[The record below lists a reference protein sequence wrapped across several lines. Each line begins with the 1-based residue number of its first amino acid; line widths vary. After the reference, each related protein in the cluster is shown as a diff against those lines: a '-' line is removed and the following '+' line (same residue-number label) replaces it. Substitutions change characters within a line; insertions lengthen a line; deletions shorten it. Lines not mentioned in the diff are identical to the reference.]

1 MRQLLPFGRFLA
13 VYRILQPEDNTVLR
27 SGTIMQRTFQPSH
40 DIILLVYAA
49 LILESLST
57 AA

>member
-27 SGTIMQRTFQPSH
+27 SGTIMQRMDKDVHLVLMH
-40 DIILLVYAA
+40 DLPHHHHTLH
-49 LILESLST
+49 
-57 AA
+57 